1 MRAGWLKIFR
11 MVLGGMGWMVGFMT
25 GSSSGV
31 SIVPLFVSSLPILAR
46 RSLSRISKCM
56 MLDRQGI
63 F

>member
-1 MRAGWLKIFR
+1 MRAGWLKVSC

-46 RSLSRISKCM
+46 RSLSRISKDM
-56 MLDRQGI
+56 MRDHKSI
-63 F
+63 S